1 MLGFVIIMTM
11 VQTVLS
17 KMQNTF
23 LILTKQGKDG
33 RDSGDG
39 DGNDGDIRK
48 AQLTAV
54 RFAVLPFY
62 RLFCSTIEHYE
73 LYVKSVYNYSLCC
86 VSCPLRGNYRSKSV
100 DLGIKG
106 SFKAFQVW
114 FYLRQGSHVVQSS
127 LKLKLRM
134 TCSIGFSCSCH
145 SKAGIIGTCHHGE
158 FIGFWGWNTG
168 P

>member
-11 VQTVLS
+11 VQTILS

-33 RDSGDG
+33 SDSGDG
-39 DGNDGDIRK
+39 DDDDDDSDTRRL
-48 AQLTAV
+48 QLTTV

-106 SFKAFQVW
+106 SFTAFHVW
-114 FYLRQGSHVVQSS
+114 FYLRQGLMYSRLVSNLS
-127 LKLKLRM
+127 
-134 TCSIGFSCSCH
+134 
-145 SKAGIIGTCHHGE
+145 
-158 FIGFWGWNTG
+158 
-168 P
+168 